1 MAPIILSHTTQLNY
15 EAAPHSR
22 WPILDACI
30 QGLEDPGSLYMIQ
43 EIDGLDL
50 DSESAGL
57 LLKSVR
63 GDAIYFI
70 R

>member
-1 MAPIILSHTTQLNY
+1 
-15 EAAPHSR
+15 
-22 WPILDACI
+22 
-30 QGLEDPGSLYMIQ
+30 MIQ